1 MRVYACICVYMRVYA
16 CICMRMR
23 VYACICVHMAKM
35 IGGQDRRPE
44 FEVLEIGYS
53 SSIEYPAYADM
64 PPSGAGGVK
73 TTQLATL
80 SSGMQK

>member
-1 MRVYACICVYMRVYA
+1 MT
-16 CICMRMR
+16 
-23 VYACICVHMAKM
+23 
-35 IGGQDRRPE
+35 GGQDPPRIPPE

>member
-1 MRVYACICVYMRVYA
+1 MHFMDFHGFQRAA
-16 CICMRMR
+16 
-23 VYACICVHMAKM
+23 
-35 IGGQDRRPE
+35 RPE
-44 FEVLEIGYS
+44 DLGFYTMGLGYIL
-53 SSIEYPAYADM
+53 SIVYPAYADM